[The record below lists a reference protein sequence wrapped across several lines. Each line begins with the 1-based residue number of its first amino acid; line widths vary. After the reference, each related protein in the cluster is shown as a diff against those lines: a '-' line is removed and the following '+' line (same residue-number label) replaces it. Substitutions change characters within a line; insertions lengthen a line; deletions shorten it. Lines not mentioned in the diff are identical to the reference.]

1 MNPDGAVPHL
11 MTRPRFP
18 LTRVIALLGP
28 YTALLSG
35 ALAAWLA
42 QHFPGLVDDVGKT
55 TEGITQAA
63 TFIIGALLTWAL
75 QHKYLDG
82 WQNWEQAVLA
92 VEAAARG
99 AKGHGQPGAVA
110 IAGASEGG
118 GDGSALA
125 PALAAGFATANGNG
139 NGDGRG
145 GGGWPPE
152 GDDADPFGGFDP
164 AVFDTEPGDGGRG

>member
-1 MNPDGAVPHL
+1 VNPDGAVPHL

-18 LTRVIALLGP
+18 LNRVIALLGP
-28 YTALLSG
+28 YIALLSG

-55 TEGITQAA
+55 TEGITQGA
-63 TFIIGALLTWAL
+63 TFIVGAALTWAL

-110 IAGASEGG
+110 IAGAGASEGG
-118 GDGSALA
+118 GDASALA
-125 PALAAGFATANGNG
+125 PALAGPVAAGFATNGNG
-139 NGDGRG
+139 NGNGAWQPSD
-145 GGGWPPE
+145 
-152 GDDADPFGGFDP
+152 DDADPFGGFDP
-164 AVFDTEPGDGGRG
+164 AVFDSDPGR